1 MAVVRYDLTMS
12 RRNIGDQRAP
22 KRKEGPL
29 PSVPRP
35 EGAPGATSCVDT
47 SKGKAIGESP
57 LRKAFSAWQLRKAL
71 LRWPW

>member
-1 MAVVRYDLTMS
+1 MAVAWDRPLKLERTGVRKGGT
-12 RRNIGDQRAP
+12 NP
-22 KRKEGPL
+22 P

-35 EGAPGATSCVDT
+35 DGAPGATSCVDT
-47 SKGKAIGESP
+47 SKGKAIGESL